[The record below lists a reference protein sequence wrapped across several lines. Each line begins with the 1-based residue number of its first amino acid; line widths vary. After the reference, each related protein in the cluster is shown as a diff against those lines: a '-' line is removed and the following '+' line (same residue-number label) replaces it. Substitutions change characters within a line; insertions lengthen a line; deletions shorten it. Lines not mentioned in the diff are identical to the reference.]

1 MIWTNTLVV
10 SNQIV
15 QIKVLISNKIVLQDD
30 NVTDDFDEREVFDLI
45 RNINDP
51 EHPYT
56 LEQLDVVKIQDVKVR
71 NDSPFELSL
80 GVDKITVGIQIP
92 DARVLENVRLVL
104 VSYSDSSYGPN
115 SRRLVRY
122 SDHELAH
129 FRVWPE

>member
-56 LEQLDVVKIQDVKVR
+56 LEQLDVVKIQDVKVC
-71 NDSPFELSL
+71 NDSPFDLSL
-80 GVDKITVGIQIP
+80 GLDKNTVGSKYQMP
-92 DARVLENVRLVL
+92 SAKKCKTC
-104 VSYSDSSYGPN
+104 SS
-115 SRRLVRY
+115 L
-122 SDHELAH
+122 L
-129 FRVWPE
+129 FRFLLWSK